1 MKDVDSSI
9 AFQMQL
15 SRADPGLFELL
26 FSHTIPRLTYIWTSK
41 FGLPIIN
48 LYRDAK
54 QLVGD
59 DEKKVGQM
67 CLKFKGEIRQGVMS
81 SDVFILCVILKPLQ
95 REELSNE

>member
-54 QLVGD
+54 
-59 DEKKVGQM
+59 
-67 CLKFKGEIRQGVMS
+67 
-81 SDVFILCVILKPLQ
+81 
-95 REELSNE
+95 